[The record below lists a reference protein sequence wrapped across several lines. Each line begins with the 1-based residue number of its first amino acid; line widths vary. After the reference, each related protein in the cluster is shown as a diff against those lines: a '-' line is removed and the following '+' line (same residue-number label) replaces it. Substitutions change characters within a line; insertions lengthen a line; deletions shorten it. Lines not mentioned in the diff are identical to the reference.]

1 MARLVLLQKGEAK
14 RYELTKSETLLGRHP
29 DCDIQLGSNTVSRR
43 HAKVIRK
50 DDVYYLE
57 DLGSGNGTYV
67 NGKRITER
75 VALKDEDRVKLGPF
89 LLRFETDRASGTAS
103 KPAASGIDGVAIA
116 DDADASV
123 TIVGDLDQ
131 AEGFGALG
139 VQPEA
144 KLKAV
149 LEISRSLAG
158 TVELESLL
166 PRILDSLF
174 HIFPYADR
182 GCILLKD
189 QTTGKMIPRAFKHR
203 REGED
208 ATVRLSRTILK
219 KVLAE
224 KKGILSADAS
234 SDAAFRA
241 SESIATLAIRS
252 MMCVPMLGLDG
263 EPRGVIHIDTQNPI
277 QQFKKEDLDLLMAV
291 AGQAALSYENAR
303 LMDAY
308 VQKQKQDNEMEI
320 ARNVQRAMLP
330 ESLPEVEGYEF
341 YASYHS
347 AQAVGGDYYDAF
359 MLDDHK
365 ICLSFGDVA
374 GKGVPGAIIMAR
386 IASCVQNTMGFTHDV
401 GEAIQAINNHMCQK
415 AVEGRFVTY
424 LLIVLDV
431 EKHEMSL
438 VNAGHMSPMIL
449 KPDGELEEIDDET
462 IGLPIGV
469 VEDYPY
475 DVVDRAIAPGEIVVL
490 FTDGVDEAMNPA
502 GELYT
507 LERMRQFIRN
517 HRGAAAELGEALL
530 ADVRRHADGRPQN
543 DDITIM
549 TFGRNRQ

>member
-1 MARLVLLQKGEAK
+1 MACLVLLQKGEAT
-14 RYELTKSETLLGRHP
+14 RYELNQNEVLLGRHP

-43 HAKVIRK
+43 HARVLCEG
-50 DDVYYLE
+50 DTYYLE
-57 DLGSGNGTYV
+57 DLGSGNGTFV
-67 NGKRITER
+67 NGKRITQR
-75 VALKDEDRVKLGPF
+75 VALKHEDRVKLGPF
-89 LLRFETDRASGTAS
+89 LLRFEADQA
-103 KPAASGIDGVAIA
+103 PAARRAASPGVEGVAIA
-116 DDADASV
+116 DDADAAV

-131 AEGFGALG
+131 VGGFGALD

-144 KLKAV
+144 KLRAV

-166 PRILDSLF
+166 PKILDSLF

-189 QTTGKMIPRAFKHR
+189 PATGKMIPRAFKHR

-208 ATVRLSRTILK
+208 ATVRLSRTVLK

-234 SDAAFRA
+234 NDAAFSA

-330 ESLPEVEGYEF
+330 DSLPKIEGYEF

-386 IASCVQNTMGFTHDV
+386 IASCVQNTMAFTQDV

-424 LLIVLDV
+424 ILIVLDV

-462 IGLPIGV
+462 IGLPVGV

-475 DVVDRAIAPGEIVVL
+475 DVVRRPVAPGEIIVL
-490 FTDGVDEAMNPA
+490 FTDGVDEAMNPD

-507 LERMRQFIRN
+507 LDRMRQFIRN
-517 HRGAAAELGEALL
+517 NRGGAAELGEALL
-530 ADVRRHADGRPQN
+530 ADVRRHANGRPQN

-549 TFGRNRQ
+549 TFGRNAD